1 MKIRTSTL
9 IELKKKGVRF
19 AALTSYD
26 MHTASIF
33 DGAGIVSFIGR
44 RFRKRQRASLMKA
57 QLQSHWKNNPI
68 WKGSCEKR

>member
-33 DGAGIVSFIGR
+33 DGAGIEVLLVGDSASDNVLANEGTASNHTGR
-44 RFRKRQRASLMKA
+44 
-57 QLQSHWKNNPI
+57 NNPI